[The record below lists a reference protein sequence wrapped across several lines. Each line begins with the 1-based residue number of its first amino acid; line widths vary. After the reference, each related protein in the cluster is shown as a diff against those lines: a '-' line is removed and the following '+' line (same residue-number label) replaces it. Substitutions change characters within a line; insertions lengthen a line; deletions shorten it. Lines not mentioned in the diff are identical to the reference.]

1 MCKCA
6 PAVYIALAGG
16 VSGVQL
22 IGYTLWLGLR
32 VGIGN
37 LSADDELS
45 VLSLLLVNMIA
56 CGVFFIVT
64 AVVQNEK
71 AVRMNWI
78 AYLITTS
85 VDTILLI
92 VWIILF

>member
-16 VSGVQL
+16 ISAFQL

-78 AYLITTS
+78 AYLITSS
-85 VDTILLI
+85 VDTVLLI

>member
-16 VSGVQL
+16 ISGVQL

-37 LSADDELS
+37 LSDDEELS

-56 CGVFFIVT
+56 CGAFFIMT

-78 AYLITTS
+78 AYLVTS
-85 VDTILLI
+85 SLDTVLLI
-92 VWIILF
+92 LWIVLF